1 MDGNWLAALQEFLT
15 NPNVAYIFLL
25 LGLWALAAAWTLPGT
40 GFPEAAAVL
49 CLVLAVLGLARLPV
63 NFIGLGVLLAAL
75 VLFLVDLKVQ
85 SGGLTLMAVI
95 GLVVGSLLLFKPGQ
109 GVALSP
115 WVIVGATAV
124 SVGLFGWAFRAAMR
138 AQRMAAR
145 MGAQTIIGAEGIAT
159 TPIDPTGVVQVR
171 SELWTAVSE
180 EPIPAGTPVRVVA
193 VDGLRVRVVPKE
205 GRLSADDQAI
215 LNRNPI

>member
-1 MDGNWLAALQEFLT
+1 MGGDWIVTLQEFLT

-49 CLVLAVLGLARLPV
+49 CLVLAVAGLARLPV
-63 NFIGLGVLLAAL
+63 NFVGLGVLLASLA
-75 VLFLVDLKVQ
+75 LFLVDLKVQ
-85 SGGLTLMAVI
+85 SGGLTVVAVI
-95 GLVVGSLLLFKPGQ
+95 GLIVGSLLLFRPGE

-115 WVIVGATAV
+115 WVVIGAALI
-124 SVGLFGWAFRAAMR
+124 SAGLFGWAFRMAVR

-145 MGAQTIIGAEGIAT
+145 TGPHTLIGAEGVAT
-159 TPIDPTGVVQVR
+159 TPIDPVGTVQVR

-180 EPIPAGTPVRVVA
+180 VPIPAGAPVRVVS
-193 VDGLRVRVVPKE
+193 VEGLRVHVVPIDRPPE
-205 GRLSADDQAI
+205 A
-215 LNRNPI
+215 